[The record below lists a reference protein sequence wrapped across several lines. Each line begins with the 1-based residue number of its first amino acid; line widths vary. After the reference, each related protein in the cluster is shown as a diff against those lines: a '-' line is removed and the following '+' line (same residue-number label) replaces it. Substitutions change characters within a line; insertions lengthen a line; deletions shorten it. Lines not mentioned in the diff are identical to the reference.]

1 VGYFVGLDLGQSN
14 DYTALAVVQSGKGPD
29 GNGRTKT
36 FLHLRHLERYPL
48 GTPYTSVADG
58 VTALIRSPVLNSD

>member
-1 VGYFVGLDLGQSN
+1 MGYFVGLDLGQSN
-14 DYTALAVVQSGKGPD
+14 DYTALAVVQSVKQRGLD
-29 GNGRTKT
+29 ESTKT